1 MAASAAP
8 RRGRPQRHPAARAH
22 AAHASANVEKPLQ
35 LMGSVAAVAMH
46 PASAASAAERERE
59 RELRAAAVRP
69 LRVERAPAATRRK
82 ANRRATAARTRR
94 RSENYMSINTF
105 PYQIFNIQF
114 HLWSHSHCTPIN

>member
-1 MAASAAP
+1 MAASAAR

-82 ANRRATAARTRR
+82 AMQQTAARTRR
-94 RSENYMSINTF
+94 RSEICRCKTLLNMRF
-105 PYQIFNIQF
+105 
-114 HLWSHSHCTPIN
+114 